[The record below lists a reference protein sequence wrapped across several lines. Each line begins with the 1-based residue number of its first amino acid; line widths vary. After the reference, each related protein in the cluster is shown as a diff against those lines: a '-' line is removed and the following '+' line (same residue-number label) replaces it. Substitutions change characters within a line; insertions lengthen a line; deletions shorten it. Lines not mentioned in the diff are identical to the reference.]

1 MAKKQKIPVS
11 ESSETPA
18 ADKQLSEGGES
29 GEFEMDEEYG
39 EEE

>member
-1 MAKKQKIPVS
+1 MAKKQKVVVS
-11 ESSETPA
+11 ESSETPV

>member
-1 MAKKQKIPVS
+1 MAKKQKVQVTPS
-11 ESSETPA
+11 ESSEKA
-18 ADKQLSEGGES
+18 ELSEMGEE